1 MNEVRSEVNDVAD
14 EDATNVHVRSLLRRD
29 LERFDSP
36 DDDL

>member
-14 EDATNVHVRSLLRRD
+14 EDATNVRVKSLLRRD
-29 LERFDSP
+29 IERFDSP

>member
-14 EDATNVHVRSLLRRD
+14 EDTINIHVRSLLRRD
-29 LERFDSP
+29 IERFDSP